1 MTAMVG
7 GPMNPSRRRLVG
19 AMSMATPFCGVW
31 MAGPALLPFSDLTW
45 PLAAVGLAIPY
56 SVAGLTWRVS
66 ETRARREVD
75 TRQAHR
81 TNAVRE
87 REVVR

>member
-1 MTAMVG
+1 
-7 GPMNPSRRRLVG
+7 
-19 AMSMATPFCGVW
+19 MSLATPFSAAW

-45 PLAAVGLAIPY
+45 MHVVVGLAIPY
-56 SVAGLTWRVS
+56 GMAGLGLGIS
-66 ETRARREVD
+66 DISGGSRAVD
-75 TRQAHR
+75 TRTAHR